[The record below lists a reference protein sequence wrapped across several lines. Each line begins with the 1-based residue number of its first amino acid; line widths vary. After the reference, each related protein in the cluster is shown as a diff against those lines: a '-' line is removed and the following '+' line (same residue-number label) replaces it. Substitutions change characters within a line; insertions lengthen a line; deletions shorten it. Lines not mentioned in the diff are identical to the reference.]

1 MDNPYENVDWGSF
14 TKYWKNR
21 KPEYKKYDTLEKFAD
36 FILANP
42 SKFNKISKQ
51 RSHFYKN
58 LIERKGGMFKKNII
72 TKTKEEF
79 NELWNRQIRI
89 LEGLSD
95 YILDKIEENRGLL
108 QASQLYDDYKNAATE
123 VLGQS
128 SELIRQLNNLKRD
141 VLETDGL
148 TEENKRTIINKK
160 LGKLKGLIGK
170 ISNVKSEYD
179 NIWRS
184 IAPRAIRTTTRDYDP
199 AILLEDPNQTIEAI
213 EYDESNWE
221 NSYPITVEPI
231 QSSATNVPV
240 TLISSQPLRS
250 LPINRLIQTF
260 QEQSV
265 NGNNA
270 NQALINELTQIQNT
284 MHASLS
290 QDQRVNDALKKY
302 GFGRPKKRMKIT
314 KKCEEMYGGQ
324 MTRDLYN
331 YHRQIGG
338 KMSVSQFQK
347 FLTNSYS
354 KTPEQKIDDFE
365 YDPELSIDRAKVYHD
380 PKTGQ
385 AVITHT
391 GTDSATD
398 WLNNLAIATNTYK
411 YTTRYKNAKKAQE
424 ATERKYG
431 KQNVSSLGHSQGAR
445 LAEKIS
451 SDKNKEILT
460 LNKATNPFESYH
472 HKNQTDVRSSGDIVS
487 RLNPFNWGKNKE
499 IIIPKQSNDIIKE
512 HSPNV
517 LNRIN
522 PEMIIGEGR
531 KRRTNVNKK
540 LRRLCNCC
548 GAKCPYCR

>member
-1 MDNPYENVDWGSF
+1 MNPYDILSEPGHEGKF
-14 TKYWKNR
+14 TAQFKAR
-21 KPEYKKYDTLEKFAD
+21 KPHLRHLKSLEEFANY
-36 FILANP
+36 ILANP
-42 SKFNKISKQ
+42 TEFNKISKQ
-51 RSHFYKN
+51 RANYYRN
-58 LIERKGGMFKKNII
+58 LIEKKGGMFKN
-72 TKTKEEF
+72 
-79 NELWNRQIRI
+79 
-89 LEGLSD
+89 
-95 YILDKIEENRGLL
+95 
-108 QASQLYDDYKNAATE
+108 
-123 VLGQS
+123 
-128 SELIRQLNNLKRD
+128 
-141 VLETDGL
+141 
-148 TEENKRTIINKK
+148 
-160 LGKLKGLIGK
+160 
-170 ISNVKSEYD
+170 
-179 NIWRS
+179 
-184 IAPRAIRTTTRDYDP
+184 
-199 AILLEDPNQTIEAI
+199 
-213 EYDESNWE
+213 
-221 NSYPITVEPI
+221 
-231 QSSATNVPV
+231 
-240 TLISSQPLRS
+240 
-250 LPINRLIQTF
+250 PIN
-260 QEQSV
+260 
-265 NGNNA
+265 
-270 NQALINELTQIQNT
+270 
-284 MHASLS
+284 
-290 QDQRVNDALKKY
+290 DKK
-302 GFGRPKKRMKIT
+302 MKIT
-314 KKCEEMYGGQ
+314 KKCEAMYGGQ

-354 KTPEQKIDDFE
+354 KTPEQKIDDYE

-522 PEMIIGEGR
+522 PNMIIGEGR
-531 KRRTNVNKK
+531 RNKK